1 MDPIRICLVV
11 ALGATPARTKPRV
24 MVRSM
29 SVPRLSVLVLAIS
42 ISLTSCGFLSSP
54 EVAPPTAKSPV
65 VPTPAGLESFYNQE
79 VVWRNC
85 GDADCATIIVPVDY
99 ADPKGPTTK
108 LAITKVKANGESI
121 GSLFVNPGGPG
132 GSAFDYAKAA
142 DYIVSPD
149 IRDNYDIV
157 GVDPRGVVHSSPITC
172 LTDQQRD
179 EILEVD
185 GTPDNPA
192 EEQLVIE
199 VAAQIGQSCK
209 EKGGALFAHMGTV
222 EAARDLD
229 IARALVNDPVL
240 NYLGKSYGSGI
251 GIVYSQL
258 FPANVG
264 RMVLDGV
271 LPPDL
276 TLEQVSKEQA
286 EAFEVAVDDFAADC
300 VTQSDCPF
308 VGDGPSVADQLRAWL
323 QELDSKPIRLGERIL
338 NEPVASYALLSYL
351 YFPPSDYAKLRP
363 ALSAAVADGNAKPL
377 FELLDAR
384 ISRGIDGRY
393 LDNSTEAFYAVICL
407 DRPFLG
413 DQVKVQQLAKDWKVL
428 APTFGA
434 AQAWGLLTCA
444 NWPAKSA
451 EQPPVVRA
459 NLAPPML
466 IVSTKHDPATPYQWG
481 EQLANQLGNA
491 RLLTWDR
498 HQHTGYTNGSECIDA
513 AVDTFWLSGE
523 LPAAGV
529 VCD

>member
-1 MDPIRICLVV
+1 
-11 ALGATPARTKPRV
+11 
-24 MVRSM
+24 M

-121 GSLFVNPGGPG
+121 GSLCVNPGGPG

-192 EEQLVIE
+192 EEQQVIE

-229 IARALVNDPVL
+229 IARA
-240 NYLGKSYGSGI
+240 
-251 GIVYSQL
+251 
-258 FPANVG
+258 
-264 RMVLDGV
+264 
-271 LPPDL
+271 
-276 TLEQVSKEQA
+276 
-286 EAFEVAVDDFAADC
+286 
-300 VTQSDCPF
+300 
-308 VGDGPSVADQLRAWL
+308 
-323 QELDSKPIRLGERIL
+323 
-338 NEPVASYALLSYL
+338 
-351 YFPPSDYAKLRP
+351 
-363 ALSAAVADGNAKPL
+363 
-377 FELLDAR
+377 
-384 ISRGIDGRY
+384 
-393 LDNSTEAFYAVICL
+393 
-407 DRPFLG
+407 
-413 DQVKVQQLAKDWKVL
+413 
-428 APTFGA
+428 
-434 AQAWGLLTCA
+434 
-444 NWPAKSA
+444 
-451 EQPPVVRA
+451 
-459 NLAPPML
+459 
-466 IVSTKHDPATPYQWG
+466 
-481 EQLANQLGNA
+481 
-491 RLLTWDR
+491 
-498 HQHTGYTNGSECIDA
+498 
-513 AVDTFWLSGE
+513 
-523 LPAAGV
+523 
-529 VCD
+529 